1 MLIIIAT
8 ILTLTTPTGR
18 LSPNACL
25 IYLGMFRILL
35 GVGVGGDYPMSAS
48 VTSDRSNLYKRGTML
63 AYIFSNQGWG
73 SFVGS
78 LATIIVLLCYK
89 SAMEGRGETSK
100 VDGGVFLVF
109 VFSQF
114 DLILRLVWRVIVGLS
129 LIPAFGTLYQRL
141 TLPESTRYISAQKVK
156 DSDHANEAGDDIDQL
171 NKEKEPK
178 DAKIQNSAQNQA
190 NVTERRIDIGKLSDD
205 AGEVDNATAPPEL
218 LVKKKAH
225 FGGTFCALI

>member
-25 IYLGMFRILL
+25 VYLGVFRVLL

-48 VTSDRSNLYKRGTML
+48 VTSDRSNLRKRGTML

-73 SFVGS
+73 SLVGS

-100 VDGGVFLVF
+100 VDGGVFLLF

-114 DLILRLVWRVIVGLS
+114 DLIVWLVWRIIVGLS

-141 TLPESTRYISAQKVK
+141 TLPESTRYISSQQLKHH
-156 DSDHANEAGDDIDQL
+156 DHANEARDDIESE
-171 NKEKEPK
+171 KEKEPE
-178 DAKIQNSAQNQA
+178 DAKIQKSDQNQTDA
-190 NVTERRIDIGKLSDD
+190 TEREVGDT
-205 AGEVDNATAPPEL
+205 GEVDNATAPPEL

-225 FGGTFCALI
+225 LGGTFCELI